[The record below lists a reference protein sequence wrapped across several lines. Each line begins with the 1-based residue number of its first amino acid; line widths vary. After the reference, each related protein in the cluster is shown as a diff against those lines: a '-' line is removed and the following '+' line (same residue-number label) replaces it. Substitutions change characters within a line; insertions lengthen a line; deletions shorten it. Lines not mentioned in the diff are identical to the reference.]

1 MSLREQ
7 LLAADNSATNHS
19 PYPPP
24 PTAGAAGPEHPY
36 TTGPGAD
43 PTNPHDHLDPNAAHQ
58 QQVPYAQMSGD
69 DGGDDGLSPQGSK
82 NKRELSTSKRAAQ
95 NRAAQRAFRQ
105 RKEGY
110 IKKLEEQVKE
120 FQNMESNYR
129 SLQNENYQLR
139 EYILSLQS
147 RLLESSSDIPPAPA
161 QVSLQPTGPST
172 SASTR
177 SQQPETSE
185 HGYSA
190 DASRESAHPPSAA
203 APQRRDEPMQ
213 DAMSLSHLQAAAAQA
228 EAASRPQQ
236 HESPYGLGAPAE
248 YGAARPT
255 TTRME
260 EGVSDVKAAS

>member
-7 LLAADNSATNHS
+7 LLAADNSAPNHS

-43 PTNPHDHLDPNAAHQ
+43 PTNSHDHLDPNAAHQ

-161 QVSLQPTGPST
+161 QVSLQTTGPSA
-172 SASTR
+172 ASNR
-177 SQQPETSE
+177 PPPETSE

-190 DASRESAHPPSAA
+190 GASRESAQPPAGA
-203 APQRRDEPMQ
+203 QRRDETMQ

-228 EAASRPQQ
+228 EAASRPQ
-236 HESPYGLGAPAE
+236 HESPYGLGAPAD
-248 YGAARPT
+248 YGAPRP

-260 EGVSDVKAAS
+260 EGGSDVKAAS